1 MANDN
6 QDNSSNEASAQ
17 SGGGA
22 GTVPA
27 WSNPD
32 IVLSSLDGIAAL
44 TPKDAILS
52 AGNVLSMIAGQDI
65 NLLATGNY
73 VTAIKEGLSIFTYG
87 KASNPNKPNQETGI
101 QLHAAS
107 GSVSVQA
114 QSDSATLTADKH
126 ITLASTQDS
135 INIAAKGH
143 VLMTAGGGYIKL
155 EGGNIEI
162 HAPGMVLFKATA
174 KELAGPQASSPTLP
188 AMPKPDQLKNFI
200 ELNYRWDDLQPMV
213 GAPYKVQFDDG
224 TSREGTLDA
233 KGFARLENT
242 PSIGAVVTYGEDS
255 RTAQPRK
262 KQKPNQVA
270 GAKPTNDE
278 EAKAILEKYL
288 AQEDAHYK
296 DNYFPDELDAM
307 GDEPPKEGGTS
318 ELEYAFHYD
327 DYKYKDEEDP
337 EEDAAEKSYREM
349 HDQEGESA

>member
-174 KELAGPQASSPTLP
+174 KELAGPQISNFELPHFSKGEMSDTEELIEEYFVFVDENDKPVKDYNYKIEGSNGKAKGRINASGETKRVKGSAAGGKLI
-188 AMPKPDQLKNFI
+188 A
-200 ELNYRWDDLQPMV
+200 W
-213 GAPYKVQFDDG
+213 
-224 TSREGTLDA
+224 LDA
-233 KGFARLENT
+233 EGN
-242 PSIGAVVTYGEDS
+242 G
-255 RTAQPRK
+255 
-262 KQKPNQVA
+262 
-270 GAKPTNDE
+270 
-278 EAKAILEKYL
+278 
-288 AQEDAHYK
+288 
-296 DNYFPDELDAM
+296 DN
-307 GDEPPKEGGTS
+307 K
-318 ELEYAFHYD
+318 
-327 DYKYKDEEDP
+327 
-337 EEDAAEKSYREM
+337 
-349 HDQEGESA
+349 